1 MDSFTSDLD
10 SNQSL
15 IEEVETQA
23 MTGGEPT
30 TITVDDEKS
39 KNLTYL
45 GICRGY
51 NNCHCTMYT
60 KGTYS
65 SSSLKDREG
74 SSVGPFA
81 IT

>member
-1 MDSFTSDLD
+1 MDSSPMDSFTSDLD

-39 KNLTYL
+39 K
-45 GICRGY
+45 
-51 NNCHCTMYT
+51 H
-60 KGTYS
+60 
-65 SSSLKDREG
+65 
-74 SSVGPFA
+74 F
-81 IT
+81 